1 MMFKV
6 LLRVEGHV
14 PMSDRLDA
22 GRLERS
28 TSAVGVRLGIGSFRL
43 SCHKLVVLYYKL
55 MEKKA
60 FS

>member
-1 MMFKV
+1 M
-6 LLRVEGHV
+6 

-22 GRLERS
+22 GCLERS

-55 MEKKA
+55 IEKNSRLA
-60 FS
+60 ETLLP